1 MFVVFGGVGRCI
13 AAIAAVIPDA
23 FGFVA
28 AVFVVVVA
36 AAIADLL
43 FRYINYQN
51 LQLLGLPA
59 IGRPLGMAL
68 II

>member
-36 AAIADLL
+36 AAIVDL